1 MYFCYFLSLELEE
14 KVFPSPE
21 STHVNSCQLMS
32 KTLTQRVIHDQMRK
46 TGFYIDHFKLFLHM
60 FTRRAQYTRQQVA
73 NTTHFSPTHLSWAG
87 FRPVR
92 MGMANNEYC
101 NTKGIFLPC

>member
-21 STHVNSCQLMS
+21 STHVNENEVKDSDAASDSNEEDWFLYHLIIFNS
-32 KTLTQRVIHDQMRK
+32 H
-46 TGFYIDHFKLFLHM
+46 LHM
-60 FTRRAQYTRQQVA
+60 FTRRAQYARQQVPS
-73 NTTHFSPTHLSWAG
+73 TTHFSPTHLSWAG
-87 FRPVR
+87 FRPVSR
-92 MGMANNEYC
+92 GRAKNEYC